1 VSASSKPRAGD
12 RRPALFPFER
22 RKQALLPRR
31 EFIRRLGWSVAA
43 GGVLIAFSLSLGIL
57 GYHFLNGLPW
67 LDAFLDAAMI
77 LSGMGP
83 VSPLHSSAAKLF
95 AGCYAIYCGIAL
107 IASIGVILAPV
118 IHRALHKFH
127 LEDDSQA

>member
-1 VSASSKPRAGD
+1 MVEKRIP
-12 RRPALFPFER
+12 
-22 RKQALLPRR
+22 QLLPRR

-43 GGVLIAFSLSLGIL
+43 GGVLILFSLTIGMI
-57 GYHFLNGLPW
+57 GYHVVGELSW
-67 LDAFLDAAMI
+67 IDAFLDASMI

-83 VSPLHSSAAKLF
+83 MSTLHTDAAKLF

-107 IASIGVILAPV
+107 IGTTGVILAPV

-127 LEDDSQA
+127 LEDNS

>member
-1 VSASSKPRAGD
+1 M
-12 RRPALFPFER
+12 FEH

-43 GGVLIAFSLSLGIL
+43 GALLIVFSLSIGMI
-57 GYHFLNGLPW
+57 GYHGLAGLAW
-67 LDAFLDAAMI
+67 IDAFLDAAMI

-83 VSPLHSSAAKLF
+83 LSPLQGDAAKLF

-107 IASIGVILAPV
+107 IATTGVILAPV

-127 LEDDSQA
+127 LEDDAQS